1 MLWIYAGIDLIESTK
16 LAREELPEGAIDLSK
31 VMSEE
36 LPDAVKNIYNHH
48 SSGHIFLGFLDP
60 LLMLHPTDETKL
72 RKGFEKFTM
81 SVVVSNPMILPL
93 SWKNGISRL
102 RIFETSR
109 EQNADRTKTIDDGST
124 PHVQHEAEH
133 GRPPKQ
139 TANKRCADK
148 GGKKGRPPTRRKQKG
163 QDQAPES

>member
-1 MLWIYAGIDLIESTK
+1 MLWIYAGINLIESTK

-31 VMSEE
+31 VMTEE

-48 SSGHIFLGFLDP
+48 SSGHIFLGYVDP

-72 RKGFEKFTM
+72 RKGFEKFDM
-81 SVVVSNPMILPL
+81 SVVVSNPLILPL
-93 SWKNGISRL
+93 SWKNGTSRL

-109 EQNADRTKTIDDGST
+109 DVDRAEVINNGST
-124 PHVQHEAEH
+124 PHIQHEVEH
-133 GRPPKQ
+133 GRTPTQ
-139 TANKRCADK
+139 TPNKRSTDK

-163 QDQAPES
+163 QDQEAKP